1 MAAKKCRKC
10 GKGNPPFF
18 THCVECGTPLVEET
32 RIIRRDYTYLKVGLV
47 LCVLLIV
54 VVFVIIPA
62 ARLSMT
68 VGQNFSETMSTAGK
82 AQSLRVEEYP
92 ASRTVEDG
100 GLRIMVSSARSGVS
114 TFDANRFFIVS
125 VNLENTRS
133 EGNLQVTN
141 NDFELIDT
149 NGAKYFAYGIGSKVM
164 YDLGPARSM
173 AGELTFIIPEN
184 VTAEKVRFTFP
195 GSSAL
200 ASDRRVVMFVLPAD
214 QVPEGNV
221 SATDTPIRPPG

>member
-18 THCVECGTPLVEET
+18 THCVECGAPLVEDT
-32 RIIRRDYTYLKVGLV
+32 RIIRRDYTYLKAGLV

-54 VVFVIIPA
+54 VVFVVIPA

-68 VGQNFSETMSTAGK
+68 VGQNFSQTMSTAGT
-82 AQSLRVEEYP
+82 AQSLKVDEYP
-92 ASRTVEDG
+92 ANLTVEDS
-100 GLRIMVSSARSGVS
+100 GLRITVSSARSGMS

-125 VNLENTRS
+125 VYLENTRP
-133 EGNLQVTN
+133 EGNLQITN

-164 YDLGPARSM
+164 YDLGPSRGM
-173 AGELTFIIPEN
+173 AGELTFIIPGN
-184 VTAEKVRFTFP
+184 VTADRVRFTFP
-195 GSSAL
+195 GSTAL

-214 QVPEGNV
+214 QVHEGNV
-221 SATDTPIRPPG
+221 SATDSPLPTHG